1 MMRNSKPILRSTA
14 VVCLFVWT
22 IYSHVSSRRLIYQE
36 LHSLRGHTSRYLQES
51 DSEAPVATLEQNELL
66 GVVVGAQQHSKFLV
80 GPEVDKS
87 DSFWELLFE
96 RGFEESLE
104 STFPQSVGASGSQQ
118 VWLYSLI
125 NCDYNGA
132 ALVPH
137 FMRYILLP
145 TLIDAL
151 FASSSLQ

>member
-1 MMRNSKPILRSTA
+1 MMRHSKPVLRSTA
-14 VVCLFVWT
+14 VICLFAWT
-22 IYSHVSSRRLIYQE
+22 VYSHVSSRRLIYQE

-51 DSEAPVATLEQNELL
+51 DSEAPVAKLEQNELL
-66 GVVVGAQQHSKFLV
+66 GVVVGSQQHSKFLV

-87 DSFWELLFE
+87 DSFRELLFE
-96 RGFEESLE
+96 RGFEENRDSN
-104 STFPQSVGASGSQQ
+104 FPQGDGASGSRQ

-137 FMRYILLP
+137 FMRYVLLL
-145 TLIDAL
+145 TSIDAL
-151 FASSSLQ
+151 FSS